1 MKFQEHQHNFTIHS
15 LPVTATNAGGS
26 DSTTVTI
33 EVNDVPPSLI
43 VYNPSAF
50 TLSKDS
56 PMNAVTPTNNGGD
69 IETWTVSP
77 ALPLGLLDSS
87 TGEIS
92 GTPTAVTAYATY
104 TITGTNTGS
113 ATTTITI
120 IVNDAAPK
128 DIEYSVARSHTP
140 RYAITPV
147 TPTANGGAVTLWS
160 ISPTLSPGLI
170 FDTATG
176 EISGTPTSITTA
188 TTYTVTAIN
197 AGGSGTGDVTITVND
212 VAPSSISYTPSFPSL
227 AKNSTISPATPTN
240 QGGVITHYKLIHHCH
255 QDLYW
260 IHRLV

>member
-1 MKFQEHQHNFTIHS
+1 MPTGLVLDAATGVIS
-15 LPVTATNAGGS
+15 GTPTVISPSTVYTVTATNAGGS

-69 IETWTVSP
+69 VETWTVSP
-77 ALPLGLLDSS
+77 ALPLGLVLDSS

-104 TITGTNTGS
+104 TITGTNTGGS

-128 DIEYSVARSHTP
+128 DIEYPGSRSLTP
-140 RYAITPV
+140 RV
-147 TPTANGGAVTLWS
+147 RQLH
-160 ISPTLSPGLI
+160 L
-170 FDTATG
+170 
-176 EISGTPTSITTA
+176 
-188 TTYTVTAIN
+188 
-197 AGGSGTGDVTITVND
+197 
-212 VAPSSISYTPSFPSL
+212 
-227 AKNSTISPATPTN
+227 
-240 QGGVITHYKLIHHCH
+240 
-255 QDLYW
+255 
-260 IHRLV
+260 